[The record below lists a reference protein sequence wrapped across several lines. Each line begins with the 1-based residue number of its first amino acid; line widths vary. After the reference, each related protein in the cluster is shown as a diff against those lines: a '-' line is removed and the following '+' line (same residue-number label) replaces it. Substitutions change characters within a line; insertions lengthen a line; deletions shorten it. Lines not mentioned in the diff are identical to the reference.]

1 MKIAYVTDTGTGK
14 TPQYFEEKGIFCIPL
29 QIAVDNVNYQDI
41 VEMSTEQCIEN
52 MRNKKVMTTSLPS
65 LGKIVE
71 LFEKLKNEGYEHIIA
86 VPICSGLSGTINAMH
101 NAASQVGL
109 TITTIDTY
117 VTAVVEE
124 YLIEMIKESIE
135 KGRSEEVIQK
145 AVDEVIESC
154 HTYIIPDDLQHL
166 KRGGRLTPL
175 AATLA
180 GLLKIKP
187 ILLID
192 KSTNGKIDALEKVR
206 TSKKAFDRIFEI
218 FHTLSPNSN
227 TSITFAHVDDEETAK
242 ELMNRAAQEFPEA
255 NLQIIP
261 LINTVSVHTGLKC
274 QAFQIFNKA
283 KF

>member
-41 VEMSTEQCIEN
+41 VEISTEQCIEN

-65 LGKIVE
+65 LGKIEE

-101 NAASQVGL
+101 NAANQVGL
-109 TITTIDTY
+109 PITTIDTY

-145 AVDEVIESC
+145 AVNEVIESC

-242 ELMNRAAQEFPEA
+242 ELMNRAAKEFPEA
-255 NLQIIP
+255 SLQIIP

-283 KF
+283 EF